1 LGFKTSIVPY
11 ARQSRAAGK
20 TKYTL
25 RKMARLALDG
35 VTSFSIAP
43 LRFVSCVGIAIFLAS
58 MSIGLYYFGERIFAP
73 ESVVPGWTSTV
84 LPVLFLGGLQLLS
97 IGVLGEY
104 IGKIYL
110 EVKHRPRFIVEETTF
125 PS

>member
-1 LGFKTSIVPY
+1 
-11 ARQSRAAGK
+11 
-20 TKYTL
+20 
-25 RKMARLALDG
+25 MARLALDG

-84 LPVLFLGGLQLLS
+84 LPVLFSFCRSAFSVSTSARYTL
-97 IGVLGEY
+97 
-104 IGKIYL
+104 K
-110 EVKHRPRFIVEETTF
+110 
-125 PS
+125 

>member
-1 LGFKTSIVPY
+1 
-11 ARQSRAAGK
+11 
-20 TKYTL
+20 
-25 RKMARLALDG
+25 MAHLALDG

-43 LRFVSCVGIAIFLAS
+43 LRFVSGIGLVIFLAS
-58 MSIGLYYFGERIFAP
+58 MSIGLYYFGERVFVP
-73 ESVVPGWTSTV
+73 ESVVPGWASTV

-110 EVKHRPRFIVEETTF
+110 EVKRRPRFIVEETTF